1 MVKKRESEESIARRK
16 ARGYLSVEVP
26 GTSEPPPPATNDNA
40 VSSREAADLLAVSGL
55 GGKGSDGGNQDAMLK
70 AQTQLLAKKTEALFD
85 RRERQEEDKTRSQ
98 DPVRA
103 YLRKMGTVSLLSRD
117 GEISIA
123 RRVEVGEVRTRR
135 AVYSNPLGA
144 RLLLEALATPPRTP
158 RREGRKQPEIE
169 DLEAEE
175 SAHTPSS
182 PVSLPDD
189 HPKLVK
195 ARNLIAALTELEHK
209 CRQLDAGCPSEV
221 RGAAEADLGKLD
233 EIHEQSFAQLSAL
246 GIDRNVH
253 LKVVEQFTQ
262 PVREMLRAERNLA
275 TIARHHKMPLAALK
289 KKIKETKAKAKAK
302 AKAKKTARKSD
313 LASLEE
319 FLAVE
324 RQIKESEALVRA
336 TAKACGCKAEEVKL
350 TYNRIRSGGRAT
362 DLAKHELIE
371 ANLRLVVSIAKR
383 YNNRGLQFLDLI
395 QEGNIGLM
403 RAVDKFEYRR
413 GYKFSTYATWW
424 IRQAITRSI
433 ADQSRTIRI
442 PVHMIETINKLSR
455 TSRELLQELGRE
467 ATPEEI
473 AERLEMPV
481 SKVREIQKLSRD
493 PISLETPVGAEEDAH
508 LGDFIEDVK
517 AESPSDAVISRD
529 LGDQLEKLLATLTPR
544 EEKVLRMRFG
554 IGRATDHTLEE
565 VGRDFSVTRERIRQI
580 EAQALRKLRAP
591 SRSKRIRSFVE
602 GS

>member
-1 MVKKRESEESIARRK
+1 MVKKREPHEAASRRK
-16 ARGYLSVEVP
+16 TRGYLSVESGEATTEAAP
-26 GTSEPPPPATNDNA
+26 APPQKSA
-40 VSSREAADLLAVSGL
+40 VSSREAADLLAVASLEG
-55 GGKGSDGGNQDAMLK
+55 DGPSTDTEGALRK
-70 AQTQLLAKKTEALFD
+70 AQTRILAKKTEALFD
-85 RRERQEEDKTRSQ
+85 RRERQEDDAGRSQ

-117 GEISIA
+117 GEIVIA
-123 RRVEVGEVRTRR
+123 RRVEIGEVRTRR
-135 AVYSNPLGA
+135 AVYATELGSK
-144 RLLLEALATPPRTP
+144 LLLDFIATPPRPP
-158 RREGRKQPEIE
+158 RREARKQGQQM
-169 DLEAEE
+169 DEE
-175 SAHTPSS
+175 SVPIEEQKPKT
-182 PVSLPDD
+182 LPDD

-195 ARNLIAALTELEHK
+195 ARGALEALTELEAR
-209 CRQLDAGCPSEV
+209 CQALDASSPDGA
-221 RGAAEADLGKLD
+221 RGAVEADLDKLD
-233 EIHEQSFAQLSAL
+233 EIHEESFAQLLTL
-246 GIDRNVH
+246 GVDRNVH
-253 LKVVEQFTQ
+253 LKVVEEWKK
-262 PVREMLRAERNLA
+262 PVKDMLKAERVLA
-275 TIARHHKMPLAALK
+275 GIARHHKVKIPALK
-289 KKIKETKAKAKAK
+289 KTIKEARAAHKKNKKA
-302 AKAKKTARKSD
+302 D
-313 LASLEE
+313 PGQLEE

-324 RQIKESEALVRA
+324 RQIKDAEGVIKS
-336 TAKACGCKAEEVKL
+336 TTKACGLKIAPLKVN
-350 TYNRIRSGGRAT
+350 YNRVCAGERAT

-383 YNNRGLQFLDLI
+383 YNNRGLQFLALI

-467 ATPEEI
+467 GTPEEI
-473 AERLEMPV
+473 GERLEMPV
-481 SKVREIQKLSRD
+481 EKVRDIQKLSRD
-493 PISLETPVGAEEDAH
+493 PISLETPVGSEEDAQ

-517 AESPSDAVISRD
+517 AESPAEAVLSRD

-554 IGRATDHTLEE
+554 VGRATDHTLEE

-591 SRSKRIRSFVE
+591 SRSKRIRAFVE

>member
-1 MVKKRESEESIARRK
+1 MVKKRESQDSSSRRK
-16 ARGYLSVEVP
+16 TRGYLSVESGEAATEATP
-26 GTSEPPPPATNDNA
+26 APPEKSA
-40 VSSREAADLLAVSGL
+40 VSSREAADLLAVASLEG
-55 GGKGSDGGNQDAMLK
+55 DGQNTDTEGALRK
-70 AQTQLLAKKTEALFD
+70 AQTRILAKKTEALFD
-85 RRERQEEDKTRSQ
+85 RRERQEDDAGRSQ

-117 GEISIA
+117 GEIVIA
-123 RRVEVGEVRTRR
+123 RRVEIGEVRTRR
-135 AVYSNPLGA
+135 AVYATELGA
-144 RLLLEALATPPRTP
+144 RLLLEFIATPPRPP
-158 RREGRKQPEIE
+158 RREARKQSVKE
-169 DLEAEE
+169 DDEDTPNEE
-175 SAHTPSS
+175 RKPKK
-182 PVSLPDD
+182 LPDD

-195 ARNLIAALTELEHK
+195 ARGALEALLELEGK
-209 CRQLDAGCPSEV
+209 CQRLDASSPDGK
-221 RGAAEADLGKLD
+221 RGAIEADLDKLD
-233 EIHEQSFAQLSAL
+233 EIHEASFAQLLTL
-246 GIDRNVH
+246 GVDRNVH
-253 LKVVEQFTQ
+253 LKVVEEWKK
-262 PVREMLRAERNLA
+262 PVKEMLKAERALA
-275 TIARHHKMPLAALK
+275 GLARHHKTKIPELK
-289 KKIKETKAKAKAK
+289 KTIKEARAAHKKNKKADPAQ
-302 AKAKKTARKSD
+302 
-313 LASLEE
+313 LEE

-324 RQIKESEALVRA
+324 RQIKEAEGIIKS
-336 TAKACGCKAEEVKL
+336 TTKACGLKIAPLKVN
-350 TYNRIRSGGRAT
+350 YNRVCAGERAT
-362 DLAKHELIE
+362 DIAKHELIE

-467 ATPEEI
+467 GTPEEI
-473 AERLEMPV
+473 GERLEMPV
-481 SKVREIQKLSRD
+481 EKVRDIQKLSRD
-493 PISLETPVGAEEDAH
+493 PISLETPVGSEEDAQ

-517 AESPSDAVISRD
+517 AESPAEAVLSRD

-554 IGRATDHTLEE
+554 VGRATDHTLEE

-591 SRSKRIRSFVE
+591 SRSKRIRAFVD
-602 GS
+602 GN

>member
-1 MVKKRESEESIARRK
+1 
-16 ARGYLSVEVP
+16 
-26 GTSEPPPPATNDNA
+26 
-40 VSSREAADLLAVSGL
+40 VSSREAADLLAVSSLQGDSAAADSEGAL
-55 GGKGSDGGNQDAMLK
+55 RQ

-85 RRERQEEDKTRSQ
+85 RRERQAEDNTRSQ

-117 GEISIA
+117 GEIVIA

-135 AVYSNPLGA
+135 AVLSTPLGA
-144 RLLLEALATPPRTP
+144 SVLLKTMATPPRPP
-158 RREGRKQPEIE
+158 RREARSQTAG
-169 DLEAEE
+169 EE
-175 SAHTPSS
+175 SAGQEANRESTGAPE
-182 PVSLPDD
+182 LPED

-195 ARNLIAALTELEHK
+195 ARAILEVLAELEHK
-209 CRQLDAGCPSEV
+209 CRQLDAGCPTEV
-221 RGAAEADLGKLD
+221 RGAEEADLGKLD
-233 EIHEQSFAQLSAL
+233 KIHESSFAKLIEL
-246 GIDRNVH
+246 GVDRNVH
-253 LKVVEQFTQ
+253 LKIAEQWKK
-262 PVREMLRAERNLA
+262 PVQELLRAERTLA
-275 TIARHHKMPLAALK
+275 TIARHHKSTVTALK
-289 KKIKETKAKAKAK
+289 KTIKEAKAANR
-302 AKAKKTARKSD
+302 KKDKKDRRD
-313 LASLEE
+313 LED

-324 RQIKESEALVRA
+324 RQIKEAQGTIKA
-336 TAKACGCKAEEVKL
+336 TTKAYGCKADQLKV
-350 TYNRIRSGGRAT
+350 TYNRVCSGERAT
-362 DLAKHELIE
+362 DIAKHELIE

-467 ATPEEI
+467 GTPEEI
-473 AERLEMPV
+473 AEQLEMPV
-481 SKVREIQKLSRD
+481 EKVRDIQKLSRD
-493 PISLETPVGAEEDAH
+493 PISLETPVGTEEDAH

-517 AESPSDAVISRD
+517 AESPSEAVISRD

-591 SRSKRIRSFVE
+591 SRSKRIRSFVD
-602 GS
+602 GT

>member
-1 MVKKRESEESIARRK
+1 MVKKREAEETGARRK
-16 ARGYLSVEVP
+16 RRGYLSVESTAGV
-26 GTSEPPPPATNDNA
+26 EPAKPRDTDEP
-40 VSSREAADLLAVSGL
+40 VSSREAADLLALSSLQGDNGAAADSEGAL
-55 GGKGSDGGNQDAMLK
+55 RQ
-70 AQTQLLAKKTEALFD
+70 AQTQILAKKTEALFD
-85 RRERQEEDKTRSQ
+85 RRERQAEDTSRSQ

-117 GEISIA
+117 GEIVIA

-135 AVYSNPLGA
+135 AVLSSPLGA
-144 RLLLEALATPPRTP
+144 GLLLTILATPPRPP
-158 RREGRKQPEIE
+158 RREARSQSTDEEPQGE
-169 DLEAEE
+169 DSNRGESTAGPTLAE
-175 SAHTPSS
+175 
-182 PVSLPDD
+182 D

-195 ARNLIAALTELEHK
+195 ARSILEVLDELEHK

-221 RGAAEADLGKLD
+221 RGAEEADLGKLD
-233 EIHEQSFAQLSAL
+233 KIHESSFAKLIEL
-246 GIDRNVH
+246 GVDRNVH
-253 LKVVEQFTQ
+253 LRVAERWKKPIQEL
-262 PVREMLRAERNLA
+262 LRAERTLA
-275 TIARHHKMPLAALK
+275 TIARHHKSTITALK
-289 KKIKETKAKAKAK
+289 KTIKEAKAANR
-302 AKAKKTARKSD
+302 KKSKKDRSD
-313 LASLEE
+313 LED

-324 RQIKESEALVRA
+324 RQIKEAQSVIKA
-336 TAKACGCKAEEVKL
+336 TTKSCGGKADELKV
-350 TYNRIRSGGRAT
+350 TYNRVCSGERAT
-362 DLAKHELIE
+362 DIAKHELIE

-467 ATPEEI
+467 GTPEEI

-481 SKVREIQKLSRD
+481 EKVRDIQKLSRD
-493 PISLETPVGAEEDAH
+493 PISLETPVGTEEDAH

-591 SRSKRIRSFVE
+591 SRSKRIRSFVD
-602 GS
+602 GT

>member
-1 MVKKRESEESIARRK
+1 MVKKRESQDSGSRRK
-16 ARGYLSVEVP
+16 TRGYLSVESGEVV
-26 GTSEPPPPATNDNA
+26 SEAAPAPPQKSA
-40 VSSREAADLLAVSGL
+40 VSSREAADLLAVASLEG
-55 GGKGSDGGNQDAMLK
+55 DGPSVDTEGALRK
-70 AQTQLLAKKTEALFD
+70 AQTRILAKKTEALFD
-85 RRERQEEDKTRSQ
+85 RRERQEDDAGRSQ

-117 GEISIA
+117 GEIVIA
-123 RRVEVGEVRTRR
+123 RRVEIGEVRTRR
-135 AVYSNPLGA
+135 AVYATELGA
-144 RLLLEALATPPRTP
+144 RLLLEFIATPPRPP
-158 RREGRKQPEIE
+158 RREARKQNVKE
-169 DLEAEE
+169 DEEDATAEE
-175 SAHTPSS
+175 RKPKN
-182 PVSLPDD
+182 LPDD

-195 ARNLIAALTELEHK
+195 ARGALEALTELETR
-209 CRQLDAGCPSEV
+209 CQRLDASSPDGK
-221 RGAAEADLGKLD
+221 RGAIEADLDKLD
-233 EIHEQSFAQLSAL
+233 EIHEASFAQLLTL
-246 GIDRNVH
+246 GVDRNVH
-253 LKVVEQFTQ
+253 LKVVEEWKK
-262 PVREMLRAERNLA
+262 PVKKMLKAERALA
-275 TIARHHKMPLAALK
+275 GIARHHKTKIPALK
-289 KKIKETKAKAKAK
+289 KSIKEARAAH
-302 AKAKKTARKSD
+302 KKNRNAD
-313 LASLEE
+313 PAQLEE

-324 RQIKESEALVRA
+324 RQIKEAETVIKS
-336 TAKACGCKAEEVKL
+336 TTKACGLKIAPLKVN
-350 TYNRIRSGGRAT
+350 YNRVCAGERST
-362 DLAKHELIE
+362 DIAKHELIE

-467 ATPEEI
+467 GTPEEI
-473 AERLEMPV
+473 GERLEMPV
-481 SKVREIQKLSRD
+481 EKVRDIQKLSRD
-493 PISLETPVGAEEDAH
+493 PISLETPVGSEEDAQ

-517 AESPSDAVISRD
+517 AESPAEAVLSRD

-554 IGRATDHTLEE
+554 VGRATDHTLEE

-591 SRSKRIRSFVE
+591 SRSKRIRAFVE
-602 GS
+602 GN

>member
-1 MVKKRESEESIARRK
+1 MVKKRESEDSGTRRK
-16 ARGYLSVEVP
+16 TRGYLSVESS
-26 GTSEPPPPATNDNA
+26 GTTAEAPVQNPNDST
-40 VSSREAADLLAVSGL
+40 VSSREAADLLAVASLEGEKVNTDNEGAL
-55 GGKGSDGGNQDAMLK
+55 RK
-70 AQTQLLAKKTEALFD
+70 AQTRILAKKTEALFD
-85 RRERQEEDKTRSQ
+85 RRERSEDDAGRSQ

-117 GEISIA
+117 GEIIIA
-123 RRVEVGEVRTRR
+123 RRVEIGEVRTRR
-135 AVYSNPLGA
+135 AVYATDLG
-144 RLLLEALATPPRTP
+144 RQLLLEIIATPPRPP
-158 RREGRKQPEIE
+158 RREARKQVETDGDE
-169 DLEAEE
+169 DEVVEEAPKPK
-175 SAHTPSS
+175 A
-182 PVSLPDD
+182 LPDD
-189 HPKLVK
+189 HPKLVR
-195 ARNLIAALTELEHK
+195 AREALEALTELEAR
-209 CRQLDAGCPSEV
+209 CLTLDADSSSSA
-221 RGAAEADLGKLD
+221 RGAAEADLDKLD
-233 EIHEQSFAQLSAL
+233 EVHEASFAQLLML
-246 GIDRNVH
+246 GVDRNVH
-253 LKVVEQFTQ
+253 LKVVEEWKK
-262 PVREMLRAERNLA
+262 PVKKMLKAERELA
-275 TIARHHKMPLAALK
+275 SIARRHKVKIPALK
-289 KKIKETKAKAKAK
+289 KSIKEARAAHKKDKKAE
-302 AKAKKTARKSD
+302 S
-313 LASLEE
+313 SQLEDY
-319 FLAVE
+319 LAVE
-324 RQIKESEALVRA
+324 RQIKEAEAIIKA
-336 TAKACGCKAEEVKL
+336 TTKTCGLKL
-350 TYNRIRSGGRAT
+350 AALKTTYNRVCSGERAT
-362 DLAKHELIE
+362 DIAKHELIE

-467 ATPEEI
+467 GTPEEI
-473 AERLEMPV
+473 GERLEMPV
-481 SKVREIQKLSRD
+481 EKVRDIQKLSRD
-493 PISLETPVGAEEDAH
+493 PISLETPVGSEEDAH

-517 AESPSDAVISRD
+517 AESPAEAVLSRD

-554 IGRATDHTLEE
+554 VGRNTDHTLEE

-591 SRSKRIRSFVE
+591 SRSKRIRAFVE

>member
-1 MVKKRESEESIARRK
+1 MVKKREAEGSSTRRK
-16 ARGYLSVEVP
+16 TRGYLSVEASSSTESTPPKEEVP
-26 GTSEPPPPATNDNA
+26 A
-40 VSSREAADLLAVSGL
+40 VSSREAADLLAV
-55 GGKGSDGGNQDAMLK
+55 GSLDRAAGAADTEGALRK
-70 AQTQLLAKKTEALFD
+70 AQTRLLAKKTEALFD
-85 RRERQEEDKTRSQ
+85 RRERTEEAAERSQ

-117 GEISIA
+117 GEIVIA

-135 AVYSNPLGA
+135 AVYSTVLGSNI
-144 RLLLEALATPPRTP
+144 LLKTLATPPRPP
-158 RREGRKQPEIE
+158 RREARKQS
-169 DLEAEE
+169 DDNSGE
-175 SAHTPSS
+175 SGEPLQE
-182 PVSLPDD
+182 LPTAKTLADD
-189 HPKLVK
+189 HPKIVK
-195 ARNLIAALTELEHK
+195 ATAVLHTLHELEHK

-221 RGAAEADLGKLD
+221 RGAAEADLDQLD
-233 EIHEQSFAQLSAL
+233 EIHESSFARLL
-246 GIDRNVH
+246 GLGVDRNVH
-253 LKVVEQFTQ
+253 MKVVEAWKK
-262 PVREMLRAERNLA
+262 PIRDLLRAERTLA
-275 TIARHHKMPLAALK
+275 TIARHHKATIPALK
-289 KKIKETKAKAKAK
+289 KQIKEAKAA
-302 AKAKKTARKSD
+302 ARKNKKKSQP
-313 LASLEE
+313 LGLEE
-319 FLAVE
+319 FLDVE
-324 RQIKESEALVRA
+324 RQIKEAEGVVKA
-336 TAKACGCKAEEVKL
+336 TTKTAGCKAEELKL
-350 TYNRIRSGGRAT
+350 TYNRVCSGERAT

-467 ATPEEI
+467 GTPEEI
-473 AERLEMPV
+473 ADRLEMPV
-481 SKVREIQKLSRD
+481 SKVRDIQKLSRD
-493 PISLETPVGAEEDAH
+493 PISLETPVGSEEDAH

-544 EEKVLRMRFG
+544 EEQVLRMRFG